1 LRHAEL
7 LFQVLDTPF
16 KSMLYPE
23 QQSKGNQEDAKKMLF
38 GDGLRARE
46 IRRLWASDGLCGSNS
61 RRRDLRHYFLFADNP
76 EVIQKRGSMLLHPD

>member
-23 QQSKGNQEDAKKMLF
+23 QQSKGNQEDAVSGTVF
-38 GDGLRARE
+38 AHGRSGD
-46 IRRLWASDGLCGSNS
+46 CG
-61 RRRDLRHYFLFADNP
+61 RVTGNP
-76 EVIQKRGSMLLHPD
+76 EVIGSSF